1 MRSRFVALTALA
13 ILSLALTGCVNN
25 ASTAASPS
33 ASVVIA
39 ADSSAV
45 ALLPADVVD
54 AGVLTIA
61 SDASY
66 APNEFKD
73 AEGNAIGWEIELAS
87 AIAAKLG
94 LTPQISQAS
103 FDNII
108 PSIVGAKFA
117 MGISSFTD
125 TVEREQQVDFV
136 NYFNAGNLW
145 ATAAGNSV
153 DPENACGLTVAA
165 MTGGTQITDE
175 LPTRSAQ
182 CVAEGKA
189 PIEILQFDDNG
200 AATNAAILGK
210 ADAVSADSP
219 VTLYAIAQSQGK
231 LVVAGKTFDSAPYG
245 IVVAKN
251 SAMAPA
257 IAAALQSLMDDG
269 SYEAILTAWGVADG
283 GVSTATINIATKG

>member
-1 MRSRFVALTALA
+1 MRSRLVALVSFASLS
-13 ILSLALTGCVNN
+13 ILLTGCVNN
-25 ASTAASPS
+25 ASTVASPS

-39 ADSSAV
+39 ADAAAV
-45 ALLPADVVD
+45 ALLPPAVAQ
-54 AGVLTIA
+54 AGKLTIA

-73 AEGNAIGWEIELAS
+73 ADGKAIGWEIELAS

-94 LTPQISQAS
+94 LTAEISQAS

-108 PSIVGAKFA
+108 PSVVGAKFA

-125 TVEREQQVDFV
+125 TAEREQQVDFV

-145 ATAAGNSV
+145 ATASGKSV
-153 DPENACGLTVAA
+153 DPDNACGLTVAA
-165 MTGGTQITDE
+165 MTGGTQVTDE

-182 CVAEGKA
+182 CVAAGKA
-189 PIEILQFDDNG
+189 PLEILQFDDNG

-219 VTLYAIAQSQGK
+219 VTLYAIAQSKGK

-245 IVVAKN
+245 IVVAKD
-251 SAMAPA
+251 SGMASA
-257 IAAALQSLMDDG
+257 IAAAVQSLIDDS
-269 SYEAILTAWGVADG
+269 SYDKILTAWGVADG
-283 GVSTATINIATKG
+283 GVSTATLNIATQG